1 MRRGLLKLV
10 GLGLGS
16 PDYFTKAALRELE
29 RSDVVYLDTY
39 TGFLEER
46 AISELRALLG
56 ERLVLAQRR
65 DLEEG
70 SRRLV
75 ELAGKE
81 EVSVAVP
88 GDPLIATTH
97 SSLIVEAVKRGVKWR
112 VVHGVSV
119 LSAAISRSGLS
130 AYRFGRT
137 VTVPKKAGREEYEAI
152 YNTIASNV
160 ELGLHTLVLLDTADG
175 GLRAQEA
182 LRSLLD
188 VESSKGSN
196 LLETSPVLAMARIG
210 LEDEAV
216 FCGRAGDVLSSDLPP
231 PPHVLIV
238 PGKLHFAEREFLE
251 GAIGCVPLAHREG
264 LGPTAARAKSYVSK
278 LREVLRRL
286 EVTADG
292 ERARKVVELA
302 ESYVEDAEEF
312 LRTGR
317 AEDAL
322 VASSYAEGLLDGL
335 RLIGVVR
342 FEWPRGSRGSSS
354 QQGPSR

>member
-16 PDYFTKAALRELE
+16 PDYFTRAALRELE
-29 RSDVVYLDTY
+29 GSDVVYLDTY

-46 AISELRALLG
+46 AISELRGLLG
-56 ERLVLAQRR
+56 ERLVLAHRR

-70 SRRLV
+70 SRGLI
-75 ELAGKE
+75 ELAGRE

-97 SSLIVEAVKRGVKWR
+97 SSLIVEAVKRGVGWK

-137 VTVPKKAGREEYEAI
+137 VTVPMRAGQEEYEAI
-152 YNTIASNV
+152 YRTIASNV
-160 ELGLHTLVLLDTADG
+160 ELGLHTLVLLDTAEG
-175 GLRAQEA
+175 GLKAQEA
-182 LRSLLD
+182 VRSLLG
-188 VESSKGSN
+188 VESSTGSS
-196 LLETSPVLAMARIG
+196 LLGTSTVLAMARVG
-210 LEDEAV
+210 LDDERV
-216 FCGRAGDVLSSDLPP
+216 VCGEAREIVSSDLPP
-231 PPHVLIV
+231 SPHVLVV

-251 GAIGCVPLAHREG
+251 GVIGCALPPHREA
-264 LGPTAARAKSYVSK
+264 LGPTAARAKAYVSK
-278 LREVLRRL
+278 LREVLRRI
-286 EVTADG
+286 EVTSDG
-292 ERARKVVELA
+292 EGTRRVVELA
-302 ESYVEDAEEF
+302 ESYVDDAEEF
-312 LRTGR
+312 LRSGR

-335 RLIGVVR
+335 RLIGLVR
-342 FEWPRGSRGSSS
+342 FEWPRGGRGSSS
-354 QQGPSR
+354 RQGPSK

>member
-1 MRRGLLKLV
+1 LLKLV

-46 AISELRALLG
+46 AISELRQLLG
-56 ERLVLAQRR
+56 ERLVLAQRK

-97 SSLIVEAVKRGVKWR
+97 SSLIIEAVKRGVRWK

-137 VTVPKKAGREEYEAI
+137 VTVPKKAGQEEYEAI
-152 YNTIASNV
+152 YRTIASNV
-160 ELGLHTLVLLDTADG
+160 ELGLHTLILLDTADG

-188 VESSKGSN
+188 VESSTGSN

-210 LEDEAV
+210 LGDETV

-231 PPHVLIV
+231 TPHVLIV
-238 PGKLHFAEREFLE
+238 PGKLHFAEKELFE
-251 GAIGCVPLAHREG
+251 GAIGCPPPAHREV
-264 LGPTAARAKSYVSK
+264 LGPTAARAKDYVSK

-312 LRTGR
+312 LRSGR
-317 AEDAL
+317 TEDAL

-335 RLIGVVR
+335 RLIGLVR

-354 QQGPSR
+354 LQGPSR

>member
-1 MRRGLLKLV
+1 MLKLV

-16 PDYFTKAALRELE
+16 PDHFTRAALRELE

-39 TGFLEER
+39 TGFLDER
-46 AISELRALLG
+46 AISELRELLG
-56 ERLVLAQRR
+56 QKLVLAQRR

-75 ELAGKE
+75 ERAVKE

-97 SSLIVEAVKRGVKWR
+97 SSLIVEAVRRGVRWR

-137 VTVPKKAGREEYEAI
+137 VTVPKRAGQEEYEAI
-152 YNTIASNV
+152 YRTLASNV
-160 ELGLHTLVLLDTADG
+160 ELGLHTLVLLDTAEG

-182 LRSLLD
+182 LRALLD
-188 VESSKGSN
+188 VESSTGSD
-196 LLETSPVLAMARIG
+196 LLGSSPVLAMARIG
-210 LEDEAV
+210 LEGEAV
-216 FCGRAGDVLSSDLPP
+216 LCGKADEIVASDLPP

-251 GAIGCVPLAHREG
+251 EVIRCTPSGQREVIS
-264 LGPTAARAKSYVSK
+264 PTAARAKGYIAK
-278 LREVLRRL
+278 LREVLAGL
-286 EVTADG
+286 EVVCDD
-292 ERARKVVELA
+292 ERARRVVELA
-302 ESYVEDAEEF
+302 EAYVEDAEEF
-312 LRTGR
+312 LRSGR

-335 RLIGVVR
+335 RLSGLVR
-342 FEWPRGSRGSSS
+342 FEWPRGGRGSSS
-354 QQGPSR
+354 RQGPSR

>member
-1 MRRGLLKLV
+1 MLKLV

-16 PDYFTKAALRELE
+16 PDYFTRAALRELE
-29 RSDVVYLDTY
+29 GSDVVYLDTY

-46 AISELRALLG
+46 ALSELRGLLG
-56 ERLVLAQRR
+56 GRLVLAQRR

-70 SRRLV
+70 SR
-75 ELAGKE
+75 ELIERAREE

-97 SSLIVEAVKRGVKWR
+97 SSLIVEAVRRGVGWR

-137 VTVPKKAGREEYEAI
+137 LTVPKRAGQEEYGAI
-152 YNTIASNV
+152 YRTIASNF
-160 ELGLHTLVLLDTADG
+160 ELGLHTLVLLDTAEG
-175 GLRAQEA
+175 GLKAQEA
-182 LRSLLD
+182 VRALLD
-188 VESSKGSN
+188 AESSTGSD

-216 FCGRAGDVLSSDLPP
+216 VCGKAGDLLGSVLPP

-251 GAIGCVPLAHREG
+251 EVIGCPPSGRREV
-264 LGPTAARAKSYVSK
+264 LSPTAARAKGYIAK
-278 LREVLRRL
+278 LREVLARL
-286 EVTADG
+286 EVVYDDG
-292 ERARKVVELA
+292 RVRRVVELA
-302 ESYVEDAEEF
+302 EAYVDDAEEF
-312 LRTGR
+312 LRSGR

-335 RLIGVVR
+335 RLIGLVR
-342 FEWPRGSRGSSS
+342 FEWPRGARGSSS
-354 QQGPSR
+354 RQGPSR

>member
-1 MRRGLLKLV
+1 M

-16 PDYFTKAALRELE
+16 PDYFTRAALRELE

-46 AISELRALLG
+46 AISELRGLLG
-56 ERLVLAQRR
+56 ERLVLAKRR

-70 SRRLV
+70 SRELI

-97 SSLIVEAVKRGVKWR
+97 SSLIVEAVRRGVRWR

-137 VTVPKKAGREEYEAI
+137 VTLPKIVGREEYEAI
-152 YNTIASNV
+152 YRTITSNF

-175 GLRAQEA
+175 GLKAQEA
-182 LRSLLD
+182 MRSLLGI
-188 VESSKGSN
+188 ESSTGSN
-196 LLETSPVLAMARIG
+196 LLETSHVLAMARIG
-210 LEDEAV
+210 LEDETV
-216 FCGRAGDVLSSDLPP
+216 VCGKACDVLSSVLPP

-238 PGKLHFAEREFLE
+238 PGKLHFAEREFLGE
-251 GAIGCVPLAHREG
+251 VIGCSPSGQREV
-264 LGPTAARAKSYVSK
+264 LSPTAARAKGYIAK
-278 LREVLRRL
+278 LREVLARL
-286 EVTADG
+286 EVSSHKEGTK
-292 ERARKVVELA
+292 RVLELA
-302 ESYVEDAEEF
+302 EAYVDDAEEF
-312 LRTGR
+312 LRSGR

-335 RLIGVVR
+335 RLIGLVR
-342 FEWPRGSRGSSS
+342 FEWPRGGQGSSS
-354 QQGPSR
+354 RQGPSR

>member
-1 MRRGLLKLV
+1 VRWK
-10 GLGLGS
+10 
-16 PDYFTKAALRELE
+16 
-29 RSDVVYLDTY
+29 
-39 TGFLEER
+39 
-46 AISELRALLG
+46 
-56 ERLVLAQRR
+56 
-65 DLEEG
+65 
-70 SRRLV
+70 
-75 ELAGKE
+75 
-81 EVSVAVP
+81 
-88 GDPLIATTH
+88 
-97 SSLIVEAVKRGVKWR
+97 

-137 VTVPKKAGREEYEAI
+137 VTVPKKAGQEEYEAI
-152 YNTIASNV
+152 YRTIASNV
-160 ELGLHTLVLLDTADG
+160 ELGLHTLILLDTADG

-231 PPHVLIV
+231 TPHVLIV

-251 GAIGCVPLAHREG
+251 GAIGCPPPAHREV
-264 LGPTAARAKSYVSK
+264 LGPTAARAKDYVSK

-286 EVTADG
+286 EVTSDE

-312 LRTGR
+312 LRSGR

-335 RLIGVVR
+335 RLIGLVR

-354 QQGPSR
+354 LQGPSR